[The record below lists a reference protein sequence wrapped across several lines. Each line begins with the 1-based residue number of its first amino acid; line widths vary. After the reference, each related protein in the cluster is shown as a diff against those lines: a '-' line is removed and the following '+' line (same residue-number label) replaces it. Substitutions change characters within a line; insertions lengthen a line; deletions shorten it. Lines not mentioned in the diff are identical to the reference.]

1 MNKESEDIVA
11 RFLERLKK
19 VLPHLKLSVETGTH
33 VKLIFGEVPTAEE
46 MKIVEE
52 HFGQLEEDIQ
62 AANER
67 RGYN

>member
-1 MNKESEDIVA
+1 MNKELEDIVA
-11 RFLERLKK
+11 RFLERLKN

-52 HFGQLEEDIQ
+52 HFGQLEEDMQ
-62 AANER
+62 AADER
-67 RGYN
+67 REYK